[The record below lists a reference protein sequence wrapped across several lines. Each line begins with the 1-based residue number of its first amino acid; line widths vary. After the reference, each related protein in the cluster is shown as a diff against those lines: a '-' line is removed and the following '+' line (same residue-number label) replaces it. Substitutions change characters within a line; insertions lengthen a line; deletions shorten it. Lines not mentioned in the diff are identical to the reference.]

1 MHFELNEDQQA
12 LRDEVRKW
20 SRKVLL
26 PAAGEWERRDGG
38 VPFEIFG
45 QMAGLGLMGVNV
57 PEDVGG
63 SQMGAVAL
71 SLVIQEVAYSCA
83 STAVVCS
90 VTNMV
95 NEVVNHFGT
104 PAQRSRYSGLICSGE
119 RPVGAFALSEAGSG
133 SDAGAMKTTAV
144 KKGDRWIL
152 NGEKMWI
159 TSGAYAG
166 VFVLWAR
173 TGGKDLPGTRGVSA
187 FLVEPEF
194 PGFGVGRH
202 EDKMGLRG
210 SNTTSL
216 VLEDCEVPEENLLG
230 HENRGFAIA
239 MMALDGGRIGIASQ
253 ALGISRAAVDEAV
266 AYSIERR
273 QFDRPIAAFQDI
285 QWMLADS
292 ATEVAAAEG
301 LVMRAA
307 WLKQEGR
314 PFSKQA
320 AMAKY
325 YTTEAAQRVCAR
337 CFQVHGGYGYVK
349 EFPIERHLR
358 DARVTTIYEGTSQV
372 QKLVISRKLLEEWS

>member
-1 MHFELNEDQQA
+1 MEFELNADQEA
-12 LRDEVRKW
+12 LRDEVRKYA
-20 SRKVLL
+20 RQKLL
-26 PAAGEWERRDGG
+26 PSAGEWEKSE
-38 VPFEIFG
+38 VPFEVLREL
-45 QMAGLGLMGVNV
+45 AELGLMGVNI
-57 PEDVGG
+57 PEELGG
-63 SQMGAVAL
+63 SQMGAVSL
-71 SLVIQEVAYSCA
+71 SLAIQEIAYGCA
-83 STAVVCS
+83 STAVIAS

-95 NEVVNHFGT
+95 AEVINHFGT
-104 PAQRSRYSGLICSGE
+104 DEQRKKYVTRITSGE

-144 KKGDRWIL
+144 RDGDRWIL

-159 TSGAYAG
+159 TSGSIAG

-194 PGFGVGRH
+194 KGFSVGRH
-202 EDKMGLRG
+202 EDKMGITG
-210 SNTTSL
+210 SVTTSL
-216 VLEDCEVPEENLLG
+216 VLEDCEVPAENLIGEENK
-230 HENRGFAIA
+230 GFRLA

-253 ALGISRAAVDEAV
+253 ALGISRAAVDEAIEF
-266 AYSIERR
+266 AKERR
-273 QFDRPIAAFQDI
+273 QFGRSISSFQDV

-292 ATEVAAAEG
+292 ATELTAAEG

-307 WLKQEGR
+307 YLKEAGR
-314 PFSKQA
+314 PFSKEA

-325 YTTEAAQRVCAR
+325 FTTEAAQRICAR

-358 DARVTTIYEGTSQV
+358 DVRVTTIYEGTSQV
-372 QKLVISRKLLEEWS
+372 QKMVISRKLLEE

>member
-1 MHFELNEDQQA
+1 MYFELNEDQMA

-20 SRKVLL
+20 SRQELL
-26 PAAGEWERRDGG
+26 PNAGQWDRDGE
-38 VPFEIFG
+38 VPFAVFE
-45 QMAGLGLMGVNV
+45 QMAELGLMGVNV

-71 SLVIQEVAYSCA
+71 SLAMQEIAYGCA
-83 STAVVCS
+83 STSVVAG

-95 NEVVNHFGT
+95 AEVINHFGKEE
-104 PAQRSRYSGLICSGE
+104 QRRTYLPRITSGE

-144 KKGDRWIL
+144 KKGDRWIV

-194 PGFGVGRH
+194 PGFSVGRH
-202 EDKMGLRG
+202 EDKMGIRG
-210 SNTTSL
+210 SNTTAL
-216 VLEDCEVPEENLLG
+216 IMEDCEVPEENLLG
-230 HENRGFAIA
+230 ELDRGFRIA

-253 ALGISRAAVDEAV
+253 ALGISRAALDEAV
-266 AYSIERR
+266 EYARERR
-273 QFDRPIAAFQDI
+273 QFGRPITSFQDI

-292 ATEVAAAEG
+292 ATEIAAADG
-301 LVMRAA
+301 LTMRAA
-307 WLKQEGR
+307 YIKEAGR
-314 PFSKQA
+314 PFSRQA

-325 YTTEAAQRVCAR
+325 YTSEAAQRVCAR

-358 DARVTTIYEGTSQV
+358 DVRVTTIYEGTSQV
-372 QKLVISRKLLEEWS
+372 QKLVISRNILEDRT